1 MHQKYSLNSL
11 VLVFLHL
18 DNICDSKDNID
29 FGILKNWL
37 YIAGLFVGLGVGAL
51 SEVTKRGLGLKKKS
65 GKCQLYNVYLFIDFQ
80 VVH

>member
-1 MHQKYSLNSL
+1 MTIIQLKFF
-11 VLVFLHL
+11 VMVFLHL
-18 DNICDSKDNID
+18 DNICVSEDNID
-29 FGILKNWL
+29 FWILKNWL